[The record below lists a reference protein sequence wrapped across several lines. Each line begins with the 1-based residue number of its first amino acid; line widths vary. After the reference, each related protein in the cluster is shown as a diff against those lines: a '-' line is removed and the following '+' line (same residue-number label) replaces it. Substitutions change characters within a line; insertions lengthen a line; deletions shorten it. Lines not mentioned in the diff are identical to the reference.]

1 MKLPVWTLQFSE
13 MKKHTISLYR
23 LFFVALLFVAN
34 LSFGQTI
41 NAGPDDTICPPG
53 CATLTASVTLN
64 ANTTPGTGLT
74 LGDDQ
79 WSPLIPLGFSFTF
92 FGNTYTN
99 IVVGSNN
106 ILTFDASQA
115 NGGCQWPI
123 NSAIPNPILPPTS
136 PFNSIMCPWEDLLPS
151 ANNEVYA
158 TIGTAPNRV
167 FVVSYCASPMF
178 GCTSTTFT
186 GCVMLYETTNVI
198 ETHFANKQLCASWN
212 NGAAIHGIQDA
223 TGATA
228 YVVPGRNYPTQW
240 TAVNDGYR
248 WTPTGPTTYTGAVIP
263 YAPVILSATTSAVT
277 WNNLSTG
284 WQAGTGTTITVC
296 PTTTTQYEAVLS
308 TCSGVVTDTVTVVV
322 NTITVDAGVDDTICP
337 GWPVQLNAT
346 SGDPISGWSWSPTT
360 GLNNP
365 NIANPIASPTVT
377 TTYTV
382 TGTMGGCTTSDDV
395 TIVVDNS
402 SLTFT
407 SSQTTTSC
415 PNVCDGTATVTVTSS
430 NGPFTYAW
438 TPTGGNGPTA
448 TGLCP
453 GTYTCVITAP
463 LGCAGIQTFQIVQP
477 PPLTIA
483 ITPFPADCDAP
494 NGTATANPTGGTGP
508 YTYLWTNG
516 QTTQIDTGLGIGNY
530 SVLVTDANGC
540 SQTQT
545 VSIAQAI
552 PPVALATATPTGFVL
567 GGSSQLLA
575 TGGTT
580 YAWSPT
586 TDLSCSDCAN
596 PVATPQ
602 QTTTYCVVVSD
613 STNHCEDSMCV
624 TIYVE
629 IPCTSGGLEKLMPN
643 AFSPNDDGTNDK
655 FCIPNNVCIQT
666 FELRIYD
673 RWGEKVF
680 QTTSMTECWD
690 GYYKGEPLNKG
701 IFIYYFDA
709 VLTTGDEFHRQGN
722 ISLIK

>member
-1 MKLPVWTLQFSE
+1 LSKMR
-13 MKKHTISLYR
+13 KHTSSLYR

-64 ANTTPGTGLT
+64 ANTVPGTGLT

-79 WSPLIPLGFSFTF
+79 WSPLIPIGFSFTY

-115 NGGCQWPI
+115 NGGCPWPI
-123 NSAIPNPILPPTS
+123 STSIPDPIPTNSCPA
-136 PFNSIMCPWEDLLPS
+136 NSIMCPWEDLLPS

-178 GCTSTTFT
+178 GCTNITFT

-198 ETHFANKQLCASWN
+198 ETHVANKQLCTSWN
-212 NGAAIHGIQDA
+212 SGFAIHGIENA
-223 TGATA
+223 AGTVA
-228 YVVPGRNYPTQW
+228 YVVPGRNHPAQW
-240 TAVNDGYR
+240 TAFNDGYR
-248 WTPTGPTTYTGAVIP
+248 WTPTGPNTYTGAAIP
-263 YAPVILSATTSAVT
+263 YAPVILSATTPAIN
-277 WNNLSTG
+277 WYDLSTG
-284 WQAGTGTTITVC
+284 WQSGSGSTVTVC
-296 PTTTTQYEAVLS
+296 PNATTQYLAVLS
-308 TCSGVVTDTVTVVV
+308 TCSGSVSDTVTVVV
-322 NTITVDAGVDDTICP
+322 TTLTVDAGVDDTVCP
-337 GWPVQLNAT
+337 GWPSQLNAT
-346 SGDPISGWSWSPTT
+346 SPDPITGWSWLPTT
-360 GLNNP
+360 GLSNP
-365 NIANPIASPTVT
+365 NIFNPIATPTVT

-382 TGTMGGCTTSDDV
+382 TGTNGFCTTSDDV

-402 SLTFT
+402 SLTYT
-407 SSQTTTSC
+407 ASQTSTSC
-415 PNVCDGTATVTVTSS
+415 TSVCDGTATVTVTSS

-438 TPTGGNGPTA
+438 SPSGGNGPTA

-463 LGCAGIQTFQIVQP
+463 LGCAGIQTFQITQP
-477 PPLTIA
+477 PPLAVA
-483 ITPFPADCDAP
+483 ITPVPADCDAP

-508 YTYLWTNG
+508 YTYLWGSGNTM
-516 QTTQIDTGLGIGNY
+516 QTDTGLGIGTY

-545 VSIAQAI
+545 VSIVQAT
-552 PPVALATATPTGFVL
+552 PPVALATATPPGFIL

-580 YAWSPT
+580 YQWSPT
-586 TDLSCSDCAN
+586 TDLSCSDCPN

-602 QTTTYCVVVSD
+602 QTTTYCVIVSD
-613 STNHCEDSMCV
+613 STINCEDSICI

-643 AFSPNDDGTNDK
+643 AFSPNADGTNDQ
-655 FCIPNNVCIQT
+655 FCIPANVCIST

-690 GYYKGEPLNKG
+690 GTYKGEPLNKG
-701 IFIYYFDA
+701 LFIYYFDA
-709 VLTTGDEFHRQGN
+709 ILTTGDEFHRQGN
-722 ISLIK
+722 VSLLK